1 MRENY
6 SQIQAWIGLS
16 EGGYVNHPHD
26 PGGATDRGIT
36 QATFDAWNR
45 LNGKPQRAVRG
56 ISKAEAE
63 EIIAH
68 QYLDKVQAD
77 KLPSGLDY
85 AVADYAVNSGP
96 ARAAKDLQRELGV
109 TADGVIGVHTL
120 AAVKEAEVTKLVLGL
135 CQRRMRFLRSLRTWK
150 HFGKGWARRVMGDLP
165 GVQTGDTGVA
175 DRAFRMAHGVQII
188 PAPKVAAPGKAPE
201 NAPLSFWAFLLSL
214 ITGGRK

>member
-26 PGGATDRGIT
+26 PGRATDRGIT

-45 LNGKPQRAVRG
+45 MHGKPRRAVRG

-96 ARAAKDLQRELGV
+96 SRAAKDLQRELGV
-109 TADGVIGVHTL
+109 TADGVIGVQTL
-120 AAVKEAEVTKLVLGL
+120 AAVKEVEVTELILGL
-135 CQRRMRFLRSLRTWK
+135 CQRRMRFLRSLKTWK
-150 HFGKGWARRVMGDLP
+150 HFGKGWSRRVMGDQP
-165 GVQTGDTGVA
+165 GVQTGDNGVA
-175 DRAFRMAHGVQII
+175 DRALRMVHGVQVIR
-188 PAPKVAAPGKAPE
+188 PPKVSGPGKATEDTPR
-201 NAPLSFWAFLLSL
+201 SFWAVLLAL
-214 ITGGRK
+214 FTGGRK